1 MPHDSVYYRHCQVWM
16 TPSGRFL
23 GPARPAIDGED
34 GFRREH
40 MYPQFFGFDKLPF
53 RLRPDPDF
61 LYSGHEYL
69 RARAKLIDDLRG
81 KSRIVLLSGPAG
93 VGKTLLLEEVLRE
106 VGGQFRLCRINQ
118 PHISATELLQALLLQ
133 LGGPSA
139 DGDADR
145 TRPFAELAASLGTA
159 AREAA
164 PLLIIDDAQWL
175 AGATLRAFGDIL
187 ARAPRLKLLLAFRP
201 GLELRAENFA
211 ARAGLSEKPRQIE
224 LHPFSAE
231 ATKSYI
237 ERRLAVAGGAG
248 KELFEADAYAV
259 IHQHTDG
266 AARLINVLCDAA
278 LHAACMRASGH
289 VGPAEISL
297 ATQDSRWPE
306 AVARDKAMPSAPAES
321 EAQAIA
327 PTAPTTHA
335 RLLVSRGAVEI
346 AAWPLTPGRLSIGRA
361 ADNEVQLEAR
371 YISRHH
377 CRVETVGDVSTIED
391 LGSVNGISVNGKSV
405 KHHIL
410 QHEDEISLGEHALT
424 YLVN

>member
-1 MPHDSVYYRHCQVWM
+1 MPHDSVYYRHCQA
-16 TPSGRFL
+16 T
-23 GPARPAIDGED
+23 DGED

-40 MYPQFFGFDKLPF
+40 MYPQFFGFDRLPF

-69 RARAKLIDDLRG
+69 RARTKLIDDLRG
-81 KSRIVLLSGPAG
+81 RSRTVLLTGPAG
-93 VGKTLLLEEVLRE
+93 VGKTLLLEDVLRE
-106 VGGQFRLCRINQ
+106 LGGQFGLCRINQ
-118 PHISATELLQALLLQ
+118 PHISATELLRALSLQ
-133 LGGPSA
+133 LGPPPA
-139 DGDADR
+139 DGDAGR
-145 TRPFAELAASLGTA
+145 ARPFADLAASLGTA
-159 AREAA
+159 AALEAA

-175 AGATLRAFGDIL
+175 AGATLCAFGDIL
-187 ARAPRLKLLLAFRP
+187 ARAPRLKILLAFRH
-201 GLELRAENFA
+201 GFELRAENFA
-211 ARAGLSEKPRQIE
+211 ARAGVSEKPRQIE

-231 ATKSYI
+231 ATRSYI

-248 KELFEADAYAV
+248 KELFEADAYAM
-259 IHQHTDG
+259 IHQHTGG

-278 LHAACMRASGH
+278 LHAACTRASGH

-306 AVARDKAMPSAPAES
+306 AVAREKAIPGAAAES
-321 EAQAIA
+321 EAPSAA
-327 PTAPTTHA
+327 PAAHA
-335 RLLVSRGAVEI
+335 RLVVSRGAFEI

-377 CRVETVGDVSTIED
+377 CMVETVGDVSTIED
-391 LGSVNGISVNGKSV
+391 LASVNGISVNGKSV

-410 QHEDEISLGEHALT
+410 QHEDRIALGEHALT

>member
-1 MPHDSVYYRHCQVWM
+1 MDD
-16 TPSGRFL
+16 
-23 GPARPAIDGED
+23 AERPAIDGED

-69 RARAKLIDDLRG
+69 RARINVIDELRG
-81 KSRIVLLSGPAG
+81 KSRIVLLSAPAG
-93 VGKTLLLEEVLRE
+93 VGKTLLLEDVLRE
-106 VGGQFRLCRINQ
+106 VGGQFALCRINQ

-133 LGGPSA
+133 LGAPSS

-145 TRPFAELAASLGTA
+145 VRPFAELAASLGTA
-159 AREAA
+159 ARETA

-187 ARAPRLKLLLAFRP
+187 ARAPRLKILLAFRH

-211 ARAGLSEKPRQIE
+211 ARAGLPENPRQIE

-248 KELFEADAYAV
+248 KELFEADAYAM
-259 IHQHTDG
+259 IHQHTGG

-297 ATQDSRWPE
+297 AAQDSRWPE
-306 AVARDKAMPSAPAES
+306 AVARDTAIPNAAAEREAPPIAPA
-321 EAQAIA
+321 A
-327 PTAPTTHA
+327 HA
-335 RLLVSRGAVEI
+335 WLIVSHGAVEI
-346 AAWPLTPGRLSIGRA
+346 AVRPLTPGRISIGRA
-361 ADNEVQLEAR
+361 ADNEVQLEAS

-377 CRVETVGDVSTIED
+377 CMVETVGEVSMVED
-391 LGSVNGISVNGKSV
+391 LGSVNGMSFNGKPV

-410 QHEDEISLGEHALT
+410 QHGDRIALGEHALT

>member
-1 MPHDSVYYRHCQVWM
+1 
-16 TPSGRFL
+16 
-23 GPARPAIDGED
+23 
-34 GFRREH
+34 

-61 LYSGHEYL
+61 LYSGQEYL
-69 RARAKLIDDLRG
+69 RARTKLIDDLRG

-93 VGKTLLLEEVLRE
+93 VGKTLLLEDVLRE
-106 VGGQFRLCRINQ
+106 VGGQFGLCRINQ

-133 LGGPSA
+133 LGAPSP

-145 TRPFAELAASLGTA
+145 VRPFAELAASLGTA
-159 AREAA
+159 TREAA

-187 ARAPRLKLLLAFRP
+187 ARSPRLKILLAFRQ
-201 GLELRAENFA
+201 GLELRAETFA
-211 ARAGLSEKPRQIE
+211 ARAGFSEKPRQIE

-248 KELFEADAYAV
+248 KELFEADAYAM
-259 IHQHTDG
+259 IHQHTGG

-306 AVARDKAMPSAPAES
+306 AVARDKAIPSAAAES
-321 EAQAIA
+321 EAPPAA
-327 PTAPTTHA
+327 AHA

-346 AAWPLTPGRLSIGRA
+346 AAWPLTPGRISIGRA

-377 CRVETVGDVSTIED
+377 CLVETVGDVSTIED
-391 LGSVNGISVNGKSV
+391 LGSVNGISVNGKAV

-410 QHEDEISLGEHALT
+410 QHEDRIALGEHALT

>member
-1 MPHDSVYYRHCQVWM
+1 
-16 TPSGRFL
+16 
-23 GPARPAIDGED
+23 
-34 GFRREH
+34 

-61 LYSGHEYL
+61 LYSGQEYL
-69 RARAKLIDDLRG
+69 RARTRVIDELRG

-106 VGGQFRLCRINQ
+106 VGSQFGLCRINQ

-133 LGGPSA
+133 LEVPPA
-139 DGDADR
+139 DGDAGR
-145 TRPFAELAASLGTA
+145 VRPFAELAASLGKA
-159 AREAA
+159 ARESA

-175 AGATLRAFGDIL
+175 AGATLRAFGEIL
-187 ARAPRLKLLLAFRP
+187 ARAPRLKILLAFRQ
-201 GLELRAENFA
+201 GLELRAETFA
-211 ARAGLSEKPRQIE
+211 ARTGISEQPRQIE
-224 LHPFSAE
+224 LHPLSAE

-248 KELFEADAYAV
+248 KELFEADAYAM
-259 IHQHTDG
+259 IYQHTGG

-306 AVARDKAMPSAPAES
+306 AVARDKANPGAAAEGEAPPAAPA
-321 EAQAIA
+321 A
-327 PTAPTTHA
+327 HA

-361 ADNEVQLEAR
+361 ADNEVQLDAR

-377 CRVETVGDVSTIED
+377 CRVETVGDVSTVED
-391 LGSVNGISVNGKSV
+391 LGSVNGISVNGKPV

-410 QHEDEISLGEHALT
+410 QHEDRIALGEHALT

>member
-1 MPHDSVYYRHCQVWM
+1 MPHDSVYYRQCQAWK
-16 TPSGRFL
+16 TPSGRL
-23 GPARPAIDGED
+23 SRPAGPAIDGED
-34 GFRREH
+34 GFWRGH

-61 LYSGHEYL
+61 LYSGQEYL
-69 RARAKLIDDLRG
+69 RARTKVLDELRG

-106 VGGQFRLCRINQ
+106 VDGQFGLCRVNQ

-133 LGGPSA
+133 LGAASA
-139 DGDADR
+139 GGDADR
-145 TRPFAELAASLGTA
+145 VRPFAELAAALGTA

-175 AGATLRAFGDIL
+175 AGATLRAFGEIL
-187 ARAPRLKLLLAFRP
+187 ARAPRLKILLAFRH

-211 ARAGLSEKPRQIE
+211 ARAGLAEKPRQIE

-248 KELFEADAYAV
+248 KELFETEAYAM
-259 IHQHTDG
+259 IYQHTGG

-306 AVARDKAMPSAPAES
+306 AVARDKAISGTAPES
-321 EAQAIA
+321 EAP
-327 PTAPTTHA
+327 PTAPAAHA

-391 LGSVNGISVNGKSV
+391 LGSVNGISVNGKLV

-410 QHEDEISLGEHALT
+410 QHEDRIALGEHALT

>member
-1 MPHDSVYYRHCQVWM
+1 
-16 TPSGRFL
+16 
-23 GPARPAIDGED
+23 
-34 GFRREH
+34 

-69 RARAKLIDDLRG
+69 RARSKVLDDLRG
-81 KSRIVLLSGPAG
+81 KSRVVCLTGPAG

-106 VGGQFRLCRINQ
+106 IGGQFGLCRINQ

-133 LGGPSA
+133 LGTPPA

-145 TRPFAELAASLGTA
+145 VRPFAELAAALGSTA
-159 AREAA
+159 AREAP

-187 ARAPRLKLLLAFRP
+187 ARAPRLKILLAFRN
-201 GLELRAENFA
+201 GLELRTLNFA
-211 ARAGLSEKPRQIE
+211 SRTGIPEEPRQTE

-248 KELFEADAYAV
+248 KELFEADAYAM
-259 IHQHTDG
+259 IHQHTGG

-278 LHAACMRASGH
+278 LHTACMRASGH

-306 AVARDKAMPSAPAES
+306 AVARDKAIPGAATADEAPPAAHAAPA
-321 EAQAIA
+321 A
-327 PTAPTTHA
+327 HA
-335 RLLVSRGAVEI
+335 RLVVSRGAVEI

-361 ADNEVQLEAR
+361 DDNEVQLEAR

-377 CRVETVGDVSTIED
+377 CTVETVGDVSTIED
-391 LGSVNGISVNGKSV
+391 LGSVNGISVNGKPV

-410 QHEDEISLGEHALT
+410 QHEDRIALGEHALT